1 MNRGAPRSGSASNEA
16 ALANPATRAF
26 GMLGSA
32 LAGMIEPAMSAIQ
45 RLIGTRRMPWLF
57 LTPNLVAVAAFAL
70 FPVLLNIYYSMTGS
84 DRIYPA
90 DRPFVGAE
98 NFRILLSCT
107 DYTNPATCNRDLFW
121 RALYN
126 TAAFVPV
133 QVIVL
138 TIVSLITALV
148 LNRPIRGRSFF
159 RAIYFLP
166 VMLSPVVVALI
177 WRWIL
182 QRQGLLNGMANLA
195 GIEPI
200 NWLGDPGMSFFW
212 SVFVTVWSRTGF
224 YTLIL
229 LAGLQAIPRDVYE
242 AARMDSASPWRVFH
256 KITLPLLQ
264 PTILVVLVLG
274 TIGAVQTFDE
284 LYVLTGGGPGSA
296 TLLLIQHIYETG
308 FAASPRNLGLAA
320 AASLMVGVVL
330 LVLTLLQFRFSGRSY
345 DGQ

>member
-1 MNRGAPRSGSASNEA
+1 
-16 ALANPATRAF
+16 LVNPATRAF
-26 GMLGSA
+26 GKVGSA
-32 LAGMIEPAMSAIQ
+32 LAGLIEPAMVGIQ
-45 RLIGTRRMPWLF
+45 RLIGIRRMPWLF
-57 LTPNLVAVAAFAL
+57 LTPNLVAVAVFAL
-70 FPVLLNIYYSMTGS
+70 FPVLLNVFYSVTGS

-90 DRPFVGAE
+90 DRPFVGAD
-98 NFRILLSCT
+98 NFRILLSCA
-107 DYTNPATCNRDLFW
+107 DYTNPSSCTRDLFW

-133 QVIVL
+133 QVIAL
-138 TIVSLITALV
+138 TLISLVTALI
-148 LNRPIRGRSFF
+148 LNRPLKGRSFF
-159 RAIYFLP
+159 RAIFFLP
-166 VMLSPVVVALI
+166 VMLSPVVVALV

-182 QRQGLLNGMANLA
+182 QRQGLLNGIADMAGLD
-195 GIEPI
+195 PI
-200 NWLGDPGMSFFW
+200 DWLGTPSTSFFW
-212 SVFVTVWSRTGF
+212 SVFVTVWSRMGF

-242 AARMDSASPWRVFH
+242 AARMDSATPWRVFY

-320 AASLMVGVVL
+320 AASLLVGVVL
-330 LVLTLLQFRFSGRSY
+330 LLLTLLQFRFSGRSY